1 MGTEAVRLH
10 SDIPAKLALRQA
22 DVDMEFKGYKVPK
35 GSTVFLYADA
45 VHKDEQYF
53 PNAGNFCPH
62 RYTDPKVFNK
72 MQMDREIVTFGHG
85 RKRCTGE
92 LHARAQISALLA
104 SFVLRFDMDLQ
115 TKEPEN
121 RMPDDHDGPFVFD
134 TANTLLLVNLRRT
147 ADAGDGDD
155 KAVLAEQDL
164 VTAASL
170 LGRRNIQSARVEQGQ
185 WLCLTPTH
193 LRPASAPSANFLAL
207 VMVAL
212 QTRGSPR

>member
-1 MGTEAVRLH
+1 MGVAVLQ
-10 SDIPAKLALRQA
+10 DALSGRPFD
-22 DVDMEFKGYKVPK
+22 DVLLNMPMEFKGYKVPK

-104 SFVLRFDMDLQ
+104 SFVLRFDMDLA
-115 TKEPEN
+115 TEMPDN
-121 RMPDDHDGPFVFD
+121 SIPDDHDGPFVFD
-134 TANTLLLVNLRRT
+134 TANTLLLRNLRRRHDAPGEPLQVVSKCPVT
-147 ADAGDGDD
+147 QAANAAEGIKKQLVDAG
-155 KAVLAEQDL
+155 
-164 VTAASL
+164 S
-170 LGRRNIQSARVEQGQ
+170 
-185 WLCLTPTH
+185 
-193 LRPASAPSANFLAL
+193 
-207 VMVAL
+207 
-212 QTRGSPR
+212 